1 MYLENSSLDCTCNY
15 WGNNTAEIKEVGAS
29 SNLSFI
35 YDYFDERSKSMID
48 LTGYREQQIKDIGYK
63 ERKEES
69 STEYKIG
76 DIIEFKK
83 ENLTMAMYMAD
94 YGMMIPLKE
103 WHHDP

>member
-1 MYLENSSLDCTCNY
+1 MILHLALFNS
-15 WGNNTAEIKEVGAS
+15 
-29 SNLSFI
+29 
-35 YDYFDERSKSMID
+35 
-48 LTGYREQQIKDIGYK
+48 KDFNIIF
-63 ERKEES
+63 KEELKHP
-69 STEYKIG
+69 ENPLND